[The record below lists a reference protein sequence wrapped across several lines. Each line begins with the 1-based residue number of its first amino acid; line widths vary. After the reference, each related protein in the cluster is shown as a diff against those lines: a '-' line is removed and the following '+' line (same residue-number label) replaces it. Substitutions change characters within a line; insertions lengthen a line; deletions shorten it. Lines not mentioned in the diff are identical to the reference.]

1 MHLIVFTRNN
11 IHVCQVLDR
20 LIFALEIDSKV
31 FHEILKPLLDAESSE
46 NIVRPSF
53 NLDEDSPIPKKA
65 IINLNCE

>member
-1 MHLIVFTRNN
+1 
-11 IHVCQVLDR
+11 VLDR